1 MAHAPAYLLVVYCGH
16 LSKAGGPAGGLSFTD
31 TSSWGDLEFHVPN
44 NLDIDCVA
52 GHYVQLLKPCL
63 EGSVDRLMPC
73 AYVIGKL
80 LVRGVVRA
88 VLTAATVFDLSAG
101 IFSRKQSDTSH
112 VYSSNLNVINIF
124 DREDGTAI
132 ICQQFKVWNASNDFG
147 QQRNTEARWGCLVV
161 SENLGVH
168 QHICHILCDESSTTR
183 TIFRM

>member
-1 MAHAPAYLLVVYCGH
+1 
-16 LSKAGGPAGGLSFTD
+16 
-31 TSSWGDLEFHVPN
+31 
-44 NLDIDCVA
+44 
-52 GHYVQLLKPCL
+52 
-63 EGSVDRLMPC
+63 MPC

-112 VYSSNLNVINIF
+112 VYSVINIF

-132 ICQQFKVWNASNDFG
+132 IYQQFKVWIASDDFG

-168 QHICHILCDESSTTR
+168 QHICHILCNESSTTR